1 MKIQELHTKAI
12 EIADIAFI
20 KKFNGLLDEAKTL
33 FFQAYELEKEAAY
46 LSKTEN
52 IGEPTISV
60 LFKSAASLAL
70 NCDQFN
76 EAEKLTEEP
85 NKESR

>member
-1 MKIQELHTKAI
+1 MKIKELHSTAI

-20 KKFNGLLDEAKTL
+20 KKFNGLLDEAKEL
-33 FFQAYELEKEAAY
+33 FFQAFELEKEAAY
-46 LSKTEN
+46 LAKSEN

-76 EAEKLTEEP
+76 EAEKLI
-85 NKESR
+85 